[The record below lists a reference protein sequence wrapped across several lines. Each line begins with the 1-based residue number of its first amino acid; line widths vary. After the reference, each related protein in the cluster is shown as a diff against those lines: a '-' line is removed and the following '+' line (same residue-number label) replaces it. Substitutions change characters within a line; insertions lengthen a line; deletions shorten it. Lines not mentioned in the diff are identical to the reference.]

1 MIDCRQSTKGAI
13 LKITRVKVY
22 LIKSGMLHPVIV
34 KIETDEGISGVGE
47 AAIAYG
53 LGGTAAA
60 GMIKDLAARILIGK
74 DPHAIEALW
83 SEMYDHSFWAKG
95 GGAIVF
101 AGISAIEQALW
112 DIKGKALNVPV
123 YQLLGGK
130 VRDQVRVYANGWSSD
145 TTTASDF
152 ARSAERP
159 LKEGYTALKCYPL
172 AMPDALGT
180 LRHPTR
186 RALDREQTELAFQR
200 VKELRDCVGPDIDL
214 MLDLSGALTTDE
226 TIRLCQRYED
236 LGIDFIEEPA
246 DPFDLGAL
254 KKISEKVNIPIAL
267 GERLYTRYGF
277 RKVMETH
284 AADTLQPDVGNTGG
298 ILETKKIAA
307 MAEAYN
313 LRVAPHNCASRV
325 CTAATLQVSA
335 NLSNF
340 SILELYPYWG
350 DDAKHIEFTD
360 VIPENQVKDGYLQV
374 SDRPGIGI
382 ELIDDKVRPFLWAEI
397 DS

>member
-1 MIDCRQSTKGAI
+1 M
-13 LKITRVKVY
+13 KISSVKVY
-22 LIKSGMLHPVIV
+22 LIHSGYLHPVIV
-34 KIETDEGISGVGE
+34 KVETDEGVSGVGE

-74 DPHAIEALW
+74 DPHAIEAIW

-95 GGAIVF
+95 GGAIIF

-112 DIKGKALNVPV
+112 DIKGKSLGTPV

-130 VRDQVRVYANGWSSD
+130 IHEHLRVYANGWSSD
-145 TTTASDF
+145 TTTAVEF

-159 LKEGYTALKCYPL
+159 LKDGYTALKCYPL
-172 AMPDALGT
+172 AMPDAKGT

-186 RALDREQTELAFQR
+186 RSLDKAQTELAYQR
-200 VKELRDCVGPDIDL
+200 IKELRECVGPNVDL

-236 LGIDFIEEPA
+236 LGIEFVEEPA
-246 DPFDLGAL
+246 DPFDIGAL
-254 KKISEKVNIPIAL
+254 KKISEKINIPIAL

-325 CTAATLQVSA
+325 CTAATMHVAATLP
-335 NLSNF
+335 NF
-340 SILELYPYWG
+340 SILELYPYWP
-350 DDAKHIEFTD
+350 DHPQHIEFTD
-360 VIPENQVKDGYLQV
+360 VVPESQVKDGHLQM
-374 SDRPGIGI
+374 SDKPGLGI
-382 ELIDDKVRPFLWAEI
+382 ELNDVAVRPFLWAEI
-397 DS
+397 NS